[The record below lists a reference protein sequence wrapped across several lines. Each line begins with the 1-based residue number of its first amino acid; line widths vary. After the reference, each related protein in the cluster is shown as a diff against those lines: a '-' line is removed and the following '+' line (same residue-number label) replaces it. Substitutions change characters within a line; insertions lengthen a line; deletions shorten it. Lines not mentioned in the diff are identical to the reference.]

1 MSNYANKKEL
11 HDIKDVIAL
20 TDYVDK
26 LDISKV
32 VNVLVGLNDSK
43 AKGNDLD
50 VDRLKFF
57 LWIWK
62 KWCSQWKGCKKD
74 SVQETRY
81 KSK

>member
-50 VDRLKFF
+50 VDRLKIFPVD
-57 LWIWK
+57 LEK
-62 KWCSQWKGCKKD
+62 
-74 SVQETRY
+74 VM
-81 KSK
+81 